1 MPDYDKFVVAGED
14 YSNDARHINEIVS
27 NFHELSDTLKNRTSD
42 VQEYIEEITNSV
54 KDSLEGINN
63 TAQNTD
69 NLAGDISNILTKMV
83 HNREV
88 ADMLS
93 KEAERFKID

>member
-1 MPDYDKFVVAGED
+1 M
-14 YSNDARHINEIVS
+14 
-27 NFHELSDTLKNRTSD
+27 
-42 VQEYIEEITNSV
+42 
-54 KDSLEGINN
+54 EGINN